1 MDAWV
6 QHLAKRLRYTNL
18 CQVGV
23 DRLCALT
30 DLRSTAH
37 SSKIPHFVDQPIA
50 TVNADSGG
58 TDLMAC
64 FALGTTCWAQE
75 LKVETDSGE
84 PADIG
89 DIRLTPR
96 DEVKAGCGPK
106 GRVRM
111 VT

>member
-1 MDAWV
+1 V
-6 QHLAKRLRYTNL
+6 AKRRRYADL

-23 DRLCALT
+23 DRPCALT

-37 SSKIPHFVDQPIA
+37 SSNIPDFVDQPIA
-50 TVNADSGG
+50 TVDADSGG

-64 FALGTTCWAQE
+64 FTLGSTCWAQE
-75 LKVETDSGE
+75 LRVETDSGE

-96 DEVKAGCGPK
+96 DEVKAGCGPV